1 MILWYNKIMKI
12 FVKFILVICLLTS
25 TAMAQNVLVLPVDLF
40 QTKENYYSFDEVS
53 EIVANDIIKDFNK
66 PNSQI
71 KAYDLYDIRA
81 KFVNNTQVKNALAQY
96 KNNSIDYGAFKNI
109 GKDFGCNYILLIN
122 SAITTNKNSL
132 RRNLWEVLEVSTD
145 FDIVYPFRLETSI
158 VLLDSANE
166 LAIWSNNY
174 STKIGTNS
182 NEFSAKNFAQANA
195 EYEKIKL
202 YSQTIVAPSA
212 TQNITLRFYPKSIR
226 PIPTEIKENTGGAL
240 KFERTIPEKPN
251 LKQREDFFGDPLF
264 GI

>member
-1 MILWYNKIMKI
+1 MKNLL
-12 FVKFILVICLLTS
+12 KFILVLCLLTS
-25 TAMAQNVLVLPVDLF
+25 TAMAQNVLVLPADLF

-71 KAYDLYDIRA
+71 KTYDLYNIRA
-81 KFVNNTQVKNALAQY
+81 KFAKNEQLKNALAKY
-96 KNNSIDYGAFKNI
+96 KNNSIDYDAFKNI

-122 SAITTNKNSL
+122 SAVTTNKNSI
-132 RRNLWEVLEVSTD
+132 RRNIWEVLELSTD
-145 FDIVYPFRLETSI
+145 FDIVYPFRLETSV

-174 STKIGTNS
+174 STKLGTNS

-202 YSQTIVAPSA
+202 YSQTVVAPSA

-226 PIPTEIKENTGGAL
+226 PIPTKVQENSGGAL
-240 KFERTIPEKPN
+240 KFERTIPEKPK
-251 LKQREDFFGDPLF
+251 LKPREDFFGDTLF

>member
-1 MILWYNKIMKI
+1 
-12 FVKFILVICLLTS
+12 
-25 TAMAQNVLVLPVDLF
+25 MAQNVLVLPADLF

-81 KFVNNTQVKNALAQY
+81 KFANNTQVKNALAQY

-122 SAITTNKNSL
+122 SAVTTNKNSL
-132 RRNLWEVLEVSTD
+132 RRNLWEVLEISTD
-145 FDIVYPFRLETSI
+145 FDIIYPFRLGTSI

-174 STKIGTNS
+174 STKLGANS

-202 YSQTIVAPSA
+202 YSQTVVAPSA

-251 LKQREDFFGDPLF
+251 LKPREDFFGDPLF

>member
-1 MILWYNKIMKI
+1 MILWYNKVMKI

-25 TAMAQNVLVLPVDLF
+25 TAMAQNVLVLPADLF

-81 KFVNNTQVKNALAQY
+81 KFANNTQVKNALAQY
-96 KNNSIDYGAFKNI
+96 KNNSIDYDAFKNI

-122 SAITTNKNSL
+122 SAVTTNKNSL
-132 RRNLWEVLEVSTD
+132 RRNLWEVLEISTD
-145 FDIVYPFRLETSI
+145 FDIIYPFRLETSI

-174 STKIGTNS
+174 STKLGANS

-202 YSQTIVAPSA
+202 YSQTVVAPSA

-251 LKQREDFFGDPLF
+251 LKPREDFFGDPLF

>member
-1 MILWYNKIMKI
+1 MILWYNKVMKI

-25 TAMAQNVLVLPVDLF
+25 TAMAQNVLVLPADLF

-71 KAYDLYDIRA
+71 KAYDLYDIRT
-81 KFVNNTQVKNALAQY
+81 KFANNTQVKNALAQY

-122 SAITTNKNSL
+122 SAVTTNKNSL
-132 RRNLWEVLEVSTD
+132 RRNLWEVLEISTD
-145 FDIVYPFRLETSI
+145 FDIIYPFRLETSI

-174 STKIGTNS
+174 STKLGANS

-202 YSQTIVAPSA
+202 YSQTVVAPSA

-251 LKQREDFFGDPLF
+251 LKPREDFFGDPLF

>member
-1 MILWYNKIMKI
+1 MILWYNKVMKI

-25 TAMAQNVLVLPVDLF
+25 TAMAQNVLVLPADLF

-81 KFVNNTQVKNALAQY
+81 KFANNTLVKNALAQY

-122 SAITTNKNSL
+122 SAVTTNKNSL
-132 RRNLWEVLEVSTD
+132 RRNLWEVLEISTD
-145 FDIVYPFRLETSI
+145 FDIIYPFRLETSI

-174 STKIGTNS
+174 STKLGANS

-202 YSQTIVAPSA
+202 YSQTVVAPSA

-251 LKQREDFFGDPLF
+251 LKPREDFFGDPLF